1 METVRAKGR
10 RRPMAEINVVPYID
24 VMLVLLIIFMVTAPL
39 LTQGI
44 DVDLPKVGAGPLDLP
59 PQPAGGEVRLRL
71 LDELH
76 RRFAPGDPLL
86 ETLPQR
92 GQPARQRPVGL
103 REGDALDI
111 DLSHVER
118 SDSAGLALL
127 VECLR
132 HARQSGKTIRFFNI
146 PAQMLAIARVSGL
159 DEVLPLQ
166 RD

>member
-1 METVRAKGR
+1 MPQARIETGAKGR
-10 RRPMAEINVVPYID
+10 VEIHGDLNFASVA
-24 VMLVLLIIFMVTAPL
+24 LLWNTI
-39 LTQGI
+39 
-44 DVDLPKVGAGPLDLP
+44 
-59 PQPAGGEVRLRL
+59 
-71 LDELH
+71 
-76 RRFAPGDPLL
+76 
-86 ETLPQR
+86 
-92 GQPARQRPVGL
+92 RQCL

-159 DEVLPLQ
+159 DQVLPLQ